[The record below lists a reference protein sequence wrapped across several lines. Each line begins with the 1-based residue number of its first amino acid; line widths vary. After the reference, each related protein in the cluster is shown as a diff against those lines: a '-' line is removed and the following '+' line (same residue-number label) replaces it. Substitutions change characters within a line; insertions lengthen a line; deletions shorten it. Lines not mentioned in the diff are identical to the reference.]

1 VTVEDPDPE
10 RSQGVAECVDA
21 RHYGDPEDER
31 PAGVAPLCE
40 DCGERE
46 AVERI
51 DGRDLC
57 EPCIGDRAASS
68 VDNPTVAA
76 RWESDESDD

>member
-1 VTVEDPDPE
+1 MTGPLE
-10 RSQGVAECVDA
+10 RLDGS
-21 RHYGDPEDER
+21 RYGDPEGR
-31 PAGVAPLCE
+31 PAGVGPPCE

-57 EPCIGDRAASS
+57 EPCIGDMAASM
-68 VDNPTVAA
+68 VDNPAVSA
-76 RWESDESDD
+76 RWESDESGD